1 MQAGRAAQ
9 GDTVCQGQ
17 KPKDLGMGRGIGGTK
32 VKTHTLDI
40 EGSGNELGQAEFS
53 QSKENVIE

>member
-1 MQAGRAAQ
+1 
-9 GDTVCQGQ
+9 
-17 KPKDLGMGRGIGGTK
+17 MGRGVGGRK
-32 VKTHTLDI
+32 VKTRTLDT

>member
-1 MQAGRAAQ
+1 
-9 GDTVCQGQ
+9 
-17 KPKDLGMGRGIGGTK
+17 LGMGRGIGGTK